1 MFLQIE
7 DLLSPE
13 EVQTIAGLARQARFV
28 DGRRSNP
35 HNTTKVNLI
44 AEAGDAAGQQAAQL
58 AMTALQRC
66 EPAKN
71 FVIPQRMALPQLCS
85 YRVGM
90 KYGAHTD
97 AAFLPLGVQPLRSDV
112 SCTIFI
118 SGAEEYA
125 GGELLIHQ
133 GTETVRIA
141 GKPGSAVFYPSTTVH
156 EVTPVT
162 SGERL
167 VIITFIE
174 SQIPDQLQRD
184 LLYTLREVRALEGLK
199 MEWQNQIQLE
209 YVIANLQR
217 MWSR

>member
-1 MFLQIE
+1 MFIQVD
-7 DLLSPE
+7 DLLSSD
-13 EVQTIAGLARQARFV
+13 EVQSIASLARQARFV

-35 HNTTKVNLI
+35 HNTTKLNLI
-44 AEAGDAAGQQAAQL
+44 AESGDPAGQQAAQI
-58 AMTALQRC
+58 AMAALQRS

-71 FVIPQRMALPQLCS
+71 FVSPRRMALPALCS

-90 KYGAHTD
+90 KYGGHTD
-97 AAFLPLGVQPLRSDV
+97 AAFLPLGAQSLRSDV
-112 SCTIFI
+112 SCTIFV
-118 SGAEEYA
+118 SGPDEYV
-125 GGELLIHQ
+125 GGELLIHM
-133 GTETVRIA
+133 GSETIRVA
-141 GKPGSAVFYPSTTVH
+141 GKPGSAIFYPSTTVH

-167 VIITFIE
+167 VLITFIE
-174 SQIPDQLQRD
+174 SYIPDQLQRD

-199 MEWQNQIQLE
+199 MEWHNQVQLE